1 MRHSGDGQ
9 WQELGLLQVRKL
21 SGLDYVD
28 RDSGVHKS
36 GLSLLSEELRHS
48 KGFSQTS

>member
-1 MRHSGDGQ
+1 MGNGRNWGYYRST
-9 WQELGLLQVRKL
+9 L